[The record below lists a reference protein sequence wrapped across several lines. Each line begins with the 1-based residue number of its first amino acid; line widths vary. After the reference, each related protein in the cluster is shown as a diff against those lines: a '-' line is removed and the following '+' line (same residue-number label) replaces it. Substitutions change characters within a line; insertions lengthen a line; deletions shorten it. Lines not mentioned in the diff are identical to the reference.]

1 MDTISIT
8 SVYKFTQKSAQKA
21 QKLLNAMDD
30 NESKRINKA
39 NVNAT
44 KINSKDEI
52 SDILK
57 YFQDN

>member
-1 MDTISIT
+1 MATISIT
-8 SVYKFTQKSAQKA
+8 TDYKFTQKSA

-44 KINSKDEI
+44 KINSKDEM